1 MESLF
6 WKKRVNI
13 IEKEYTV
20 SRKKVQNAF
29 ECLCFGT
36 PIGGLDQPLSNFK
49 KYSGPDHAKKKL
61 KVEQQQ
67 QKNSPQGK
75 MEV

>member
-20 SRKKVQNAF
+20 SRKKVQNAS

-36 PIGGLDQPLSNFK
+36 PIG
-49 KYSGPDHAKKKL
+49 GPDHAKKKL